1 MSQADEPADDVSN
14 AEGATGSTSLK
25 QTAGYDLDKDDPHPA
40 EMPTAVGHANDEA
53 FKGAEQSTASGA
65 CLNDSTPEATVEE
78 AAGQRVVV
86 GSREQ
91 LLYLLAEAAEIEHTL
106 MCSYLYAAFSLK
118 RPGDPGVSASQG
130 ATLDRWRKTIMDVA
144 VEEMGHLVIV
154 ANLTVAAGGG
164 PHFSRPNFPVTPG
177 YFPSGVAV
185 RLTGFSTETLKHF
198 IFLERPQDVE
208 GEDSQAFAQTD
219 YEREQAHLG
228 LMPSTQDYLTIGQLY
243 EAMRTNL
250 IALERELGTTGLF
263 IGDVASQVG
272 QSVIDL
278 EGVEP
283 IATLAEAQTAI
294 DIIVEQGE
302 GSSANSDGS
311 HYNSFL
317 AIQSELEAEIAK
329 DPGFAPAW
337 PVADSPVLR
346 RPPEAEGKVFVD
358 HPVAAPL
365 LDFAC
370 ATYGLLLRCLAQCFG
385 RSGTDAQTAQSALMA
400 TAIEL
405 MHALGEASTALAR
418 LPATTEAHGPHA
430 GMTFTMLRGVEPLP
444 ISVERCVLQERIAA
458 LAGARCDLPDSA
470 RQAIARASEELA
482 ALA

>member
-14 AEGATGSTSLK
+14 AGEASEPESAKETP
-25 QTAGYDLDKDDPHPA
+25 GYDVDKDDPHPV
-40 EMPTAVGHANDEA
+40 EKPTTVGHANDEA
-53 FKGAEQSTASGA
+53 FAGPKQSTVSSR
-65 CLNDSTPEATVEE
+65 CLNDGTPEAIVEE

-91 LLYLLAEAAEIEHTL
+91 LLHLLAEAAEIEHTL

-118 RPGDPGVSASQG
+118 RAGDPGVSVAQG
-130 ATLDRWRKTIMDVA
+130 ATLDRWRKMIMSVA

-154 ANLTVAAGGG
+154 ANLTVAVGGR
-164 PHFSRPNFPVTPG
+164 PHFSRPNFPVSPG

-185 RLTGFSTETLKHF
+185 RLTGFGAETLKHF

-208 GEDSQAFAQTD
+208 GEDSQAFTQTD
-219 YEREQAHLG
+219 YERVQAHLG
-228 LMPSTQDYLTIGQLY
+228 LMPSTQDYPTIGHLY
-243 EAMRTNL
+243 EAIRTNL
-250 IALERELGTTGLF
+250 IALERDLGTTGLF
-263 IGDVASQVG
+263 IGDAASQVG
-272 QSVIDL
+272 RTVIDL

-283 IATLAEAQTAI
+283 IATLAAAHTAL

-302 GSSANSDGS
+302 GSSADSDAS
-311 HYNSFL
+311 HYRSFL
-317 AIQSELEAEIAK
+317 TIQCELEAEIAR
-329 DPGFAPAW
+329 DPEFAPAW

-346 RPPEAEGKVFVD
+346 RPPEPEGKVFVD

-385 RSGTDAQTAQSALMA
+385 RSGMDAQTALMA

-418 LPATTEAHGPHA
+418 LPAAADAPGTHA

-444 ISVERCVLQERIAA
+444 ISVERCILQEQIAA

-470 RQAIARASEELA
+470 RQAIARASDELA